1 MFNFIADTLFKLFRE
16 FGMHIAFARLLTLLI
31 IVVGLILSWF
41 VLFYILK
48 KTSQYVVSLLNKRTV
63 ALWRIKLSERKF
75 FQCAVALVPTIFIQ
89 KIVPQIFPPESKIGI
104 FFLAI
109 INIGLILNFTMIVI
123 TFLNAATDVL
133 LLKETTKDKP
143 IKSYFQ
149 VFKIIGWIIALILIV
164 SIVLNTSPTGWLAGI
179 GAFSAVL
186 LLIFQDMIIGFVN
199 SMQLASNDLVRN
211 GDWITMSKFNA
222 DGEVE
227 EINLTSVKVRNFDQT
242 ITTIPVRQMVQDSFQ
257 NWRGMQD
264 KGIRRIKRAIKID
277 VSTIKSCNDEMLE
290 KFRKVEILKEYI
302 EKQQQEI
309 DDYNENLKTNTSL
322 IPNRK
327 HQTNI
332 GVLRAYIDAYLK
344 NNPNVSEKGL
354 IMVRQLTPNEYGLP
368 LEIYCFANTSEWI
381 PYENIQSDIFDHIYS
396 VLPFFEIRAYQR
408 DAAKKEPF
416 EKIFELEELKEKKK

>member
-31 IVVGLILSWF
+31 IVAGLILSWF

-408 DAAKKEPF
+408 DAAKKEM
-416 EKIFELEELKEKKK
+416 